1 MRKITSDAVDAFEN
15 FESFKRSNTSVCI
28 TKRNGEPVRASLI
41 LHGHEIAEKRKV
53 GLKITLAGYN
63 TRTTRER
70 LNGISGVH
78 IICRNGQAF
87 IKGGSCYQTIDD
99 DEEIVF
105 DKNREITSL

>member
-1 MRKITSDAVDAFEN
+1 MRKITSDAVEAFEN
-15 FESFKRSNTSVCI
+15 FENFRRSNTSCAH
-28 TKRNGEPVRASLI
+28 TNNYLSRMY
-41 LHGHEIAEKRKV
+41 LHGNLIAWKSKD
-53 GLKITLAGYN
+53 GTLKITLAGYN